1 MPNTVAAEICKIDWT
16 AAAAWVQ
23 AIGSLLAI
31 SIAIWVPFKLNKLA
45 FVQLAADRAARAR
58 IVQASLLPT
67 LYRLRST
74 TSDFLE
80 QESGEPS
87 ILGVTRESESFDS
100 NFFELVPE
108 FTSLLTLAV
117 DSGSIQQDVTDLS
130 ALLFKTKELLSVNS
144 RLQRDGYHAAWINH
158 KDLFIEA
165 ARDLNALSGKIIGE
179 IESTHG
185 AA

>member
-1 MPNTVAAEICKIDWT
+1 MPNLVATEMCKIDWT

-23 AIGSLLAI
+23 AIGSVAAI
-31 SIAIWVPFKLNKLA
+31 GIAIWVPFKLSKISA
-45 FVQLAADRAARAR
+45 AQLAADKAARAR

-74 TSDFLE
+74 TTDFLD

-87 ILGVTRESESFDS
+87 FLGVDREPESFDS
-100 NFFELVPE
+100 NFFDLVPE
-108 FTSLLTLAV
+108 FIALLTIAI

-130 ALLFKTKELLSVNS
+130 VLLFKTKELLSDNS

-165 ARDLNALSGKIIGE
+165 ARDLNALSAKIINS
-179 IESTHG
+179 IESSHNK
-185 AA
+185 A